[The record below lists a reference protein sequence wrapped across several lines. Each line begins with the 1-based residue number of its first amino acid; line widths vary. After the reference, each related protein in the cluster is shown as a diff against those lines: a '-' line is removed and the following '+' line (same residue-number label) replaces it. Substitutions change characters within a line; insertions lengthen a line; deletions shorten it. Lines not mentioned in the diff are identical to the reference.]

1 MTGGPQTRSR
11 RAPTRR
17 TTVLAGLVASVVLLA
32 STRTV
37 WTEATGADLAGTAQ
51 AIEVTGAD
59 AAPAVMAV
67 GLVALAASLAT
78 SLSSRWIR
86 LVTGPVLI
94 LAGLLSAASMIGVIV
109 DPAAASAAAVSQATG
124 VIGAQSAASA
134 TIWPVL
140 SLLPA
145 AAVTGMGALVLA
157 VGGRWPQGTRYR
169 RATLTVTADP
179 AEDPAA
185 AWDALTRGDDPSLPT
200 EDDTDHT
207 GPGT

>member
-1 MTGGPQTRSR
+1 MTGGPRTRSR

-109 DPAAASAAAVSQATG
+109 DPAEIGRAS
-124 VIGAQSAASA
+124 
-134 TIWPVL
+134 WRE
-140 SLLPA
+140 
-145 AAVTGMGALVLA
+145 
-157 VGGRWPQGTRYR
+157 GGG
-169 RATLTVTADP
+169 
-179 AEDPAA
+179 E
-185 AWDALTRGDDPSLPT
+185 GG
-200 EDDTDHT
+200 E
-207 GPGT
+207 GGG

>member
-1 MTGGPQTRSR
+1 MTDKARTSSR
-11 RAPTRR
+11 RGPARR
-17 TTVLAGLVASVVLLA
+17 TAVLAGLVASVALLG

-51 AIEVTGAD
+51 AIDVIGAD

-94 LAGLLSAASMIGVIV
+94 LAGAVSAASMIGVIA
-109 DPAAASAAAVSQATG
+109 DPGAASAAAVALATG
-124 VIGAQSAASA
+124 VVGAQSAASS
-134 TIWPVL
+134 TIWPAL
-140 SLLPA
+140 SLLTA
-145 AAVTGMGALVLA
+145 GAVTGVGVLVLA
-157 VGGRWPQGTRYR
+157 VGGRWRAGTRYR
-169 RATLTVTADP
+169 RATVTVAADP

-200 EDDTDHT
+200 EGDA
-207 GPGT
+207 GRSRPGG

>member
-1 MTGGPQTRSR
+1 MTGGPRTRSR

-109 DPAAASAAAVSQATG
+109 DQEADSAAEVSQATG
-124 VIGAQSAASA
+124 VIGAPYAERDRTS
-134 TIWPVL
+134 
-140 SLLPA
+140 
-145 AAVTGMGALVLA
+145 
-157 VGGRWPQGTRYR
+157 YR
-169 RATLTVTADP
+169 
-179 AEDPAA
+179 
-185 AWDALTRGDDPSLPT
+185 
-200 EDDTDHT
+200 
-207 GPGT
+207 

>member
-1 MTGGPQTRSR
+1 MTDRQEVPAR
-11 RAPTRR
+11 RGPTRR
-17 TTVLAGLVASVVLLA
+17 VTVLAGLTAAVALLG

-37 WTEATGADLAGTAQ
+37 WTRATGADLAGTDQ
-51 AIEVTGAD
+51 SVSVIGAD

-78 SLSSRWIR
+78 SLPSHWVR

-94 LAGLLSAASMIGVIV
+94 LAGLFSVATMIGVAL
-109 DPAAASAAAVSQATG
+109 DPASASLAAVAQATG

-145 AAVTGMGALVLA
+145 GAVAAVGVLVLA
-157 VGGRWPQGTRYR
+157 VGGRWPQGTRYT
-169 RATLTVTADP
+169 RATVTPTADP

-185 AWDALTRGDDPSLPT
+185 AWDALTRGDDPSLEA
-200 EDDTDHT
+200 EDEVDHSRSHR
-207 GPGT
+207 

>member
-1 MTGGPQTRSR
+1 MTGGPRTRSR

-86 LVTGPVLI
+86 LVRSEEHTSELQSRGHLVCR
-94 LAGLLSAASMIGVIV
+94 LL
-109 DPAAASAAAVSQATG
+109 
-124 VIGAQSAASA
+124 
-134 TIWPVL
+134 
-140 SLLPA
+140 
-145 AAVTGMGALVLA
+145 
-157 VGGRWPQGTRYR
+157 
-169 RATLTVTADP
+169 
-179 AEDPAA
+179 
-185 AWDALTRGDDPSLPT
+185 
-200 EDDTDHT
+200 
-207 GPGT
+207 

>member
-1 MTGGPQTRSR
+1 MLFRS
-11 RAPTRR
+11 
-17 TTVLAGLVASVVLLA
+17 LLA

>member
-1 MTGGPQTRSR
+1 MTGGPRTRSR

-67 GLVALAASLAT
+67 CLVALAASLAT

-124 VIGAQSAASA
+124 RSEERR
-134 TIWPVL
+134 
-140 SLLPA
+140 
-145 AAVTGMGALVLA
+145 
-157 VGGRWPQGTRYR
+157 VGKESRTQGQQ
-169 RATLTVTADP
+169 
-179 AEDPAA
+179 
-185 AWDALTRGDDPSLPT
+185 
-200 EDDTDHT
+200 
-207 GPGT
+207 

>member
-1 MTGGPQTRSR
+1 MTDKARTSSR
-11 RAPTRR
+11 RGPARR
-17 TTVLAGLVASVVLLA
+17 TAVLAGLVASVALLG
-32 STRTV
+32 SSRTV
-37 WTEATGADLAGTAQ
+37 WAEATGADLAGTARS
-51 AIEVTGAD
+51 IEVIGAD

-94 LAGLLSAASMIGVIV
+94 LAGLLSAASMIGVIA
-109 DPAAASAAAVSQATG
+109 DPAAASSAAVSQATG
-124 VIGAQSAASA
+124 VIGAQSAASS

-145 AAVTGMGALVLA
+145 VAVTGIGALVLA
-157 VGGRWPQGTRYR
+157 VGGRGPQGTRYR
-169 RATLTVTADP
+169 RATVTVTADP

-185 AWDALTRGDDPSLPT
+185 AWDALTRGDDPSLPA
-200 EDDTDHT
+200 EDDTDHSR
-207 GPGT
+207 PGA

>member
-1 MTGGPQTRSR
+1 MTDGTRTPSR
-11 RAPTRR
+11 RGPTRR
-17 TTVLAGLVASVVLLA
+17 TTVLAGLVASMALLG
-32 STRTV
+32 SSRLV
-37 WTEATGADLAGTAQ
+37 WAEATGADLAGTARS
-51 AIEVTGAD
+51 IEVIGAD

-94 LAGLLSAASMIGVIV
+94 LAGLLSAASMIGVIA
-109 DPAAASAAAVSQATG
+109 DPAAASSAAVSQATG
-124 VIGAQSAASA
+124 VIGAQSAASS

-145 AAVTGMGALVLA
+145 VAVTGIGALVLA

-169 RATLTVTADP
+169 RATVTVTADP

-185 AWDALTRGDDPSLPT
+185 AWDALTRGDDPSLPA
-200 EDDTDHT
+200 EGDTDHSRS
-207 GPGT
+207 GA